1 MFIEIFNLFIYLSRL
16 ICSTIF
22 VCIKHPL
29 AIGLILLIQ
38 TFFICL
44 LSGFITKTFWFSY
57 VLFLIFLGGIL
68 VLFIYVTSLAS
79 NEIFNFS
86 LKLLTFRFVNFGI
99 IYLIIFF
106 IDKNL
111 IITYL
116 INHETESLTQIRNLL
131 KENSL
136 ILNKLYNFPIN
147 LVTILLIIYL
157 FLTLIAVVK
166 ITNVFEGPLRPNFS
180 N

>member
-1 MFIEIFNLFIYLSRL
+1 M
-16 ICSTIF
+16 
-22 VCIKHPL
+22 
-29 AIGLILLIQ
+29 LLIQ

-44 LSGFITKTFWFSY
+44 LTGFITKTFWFSY

-86 LKLLTFRFVNFGI
+86 LNLFISGVLTFRV
-99 IYLIIFF
+99 IYSFLFF

-111 IITYL
+111 IINYL
-116 INHETESLTQIRNLL
+116 INYENEILIEIKSLLI
-131 KENSL
+131 ENSL
-136 ILNKLYNFPIN
+136 ILNKLYNFPVN
-147 LVTILLIIYL
+147 LITILLIIYL

-166 ITNVFEGPLRPNFS
+166 ITNVFEGPLRPNF
-180 N
+180 

>member
-1 MFIEIFNLFIYLSRL
+1 MAL
-16 ICSTIF
+16 ICRTVFIF
-22 VCIKHPL
+22 IKHPL

-44 LSGFITKTFWFSY
+44 ISGLITKRFWFSY
-57 VLFLIFLGGIL
+57 VLFLIFLGGML

-86 LKLLTFRFVNFGI
+86 IRLLIFGI
-99 IYLIIFF
+99 INFLIIYFCLYF
-106 IDKNL
+106 IDKPL
-111 IITYL
+111 L
-116 INHETESLTQIRNLL
+116 INYIFNHESERIDNIKNLPI
-131 KENSL
+131 ENYL

-147 LVTILLIIYL
+147 LITILLIIYL

-166 ITNVFEGPLRPNFS
+166 ITNIFEGPLRPNF
-180 N
+180 